1 MENKKKLCVTCDV
14 CDARKVQESTLA
26 AYASVRIVGD
36 CRRAG
41 QQAREL
47 LSRYGVSVVADRTMD
62 LDEEVRTHTVNGRM
76 ELKPGQVPAGAKML
90 LCVNGVLEIAP
101 GCEEVLRQYLGITI
115 NGRVLCPE
123 SMVHLLSNAT
133 VNGCIDAYP
142 DGCILLKSTAVLD
155 RTFHL
160 RSKQNA
166 CYHASGRVVALAPD
180 IDFGKL
186 AEKNVRF
193 STKRLLVVESL
204 AEQAIPLF
212 DERTDIE
219 VLPDGCVFLN
229 DDAELDENLLRR
241 CGGKLYL
248 NGDLTVGHA
257 GAPLLE
263 QFSYLQV
270 NGDIMAT
277 RAAAARL
284 GRIEAK
290 YDNLRLIGGTRLCG
304 RSTVTVDRALL
315 EMAEDGVSLM
325 GCALVRV
332 GEDVPPELL
341 RERMVSLMG
350 CASVRCTDAQRAVLQ
365 PISEG
370 VASFDGDKL
379 KEENDESLSVIT
391 ADYYTL

>member
-26 AYASVRIVGD
+26 AYASVRIVCD
-36 CRRAG
+36 CLLAG

-90 LCVNGVLEIAP
+90 LCINGVLEIAP

-263 QFSYLQV
+263 QFSFLQV
-270 NGDIMAT
+270 NGDILAT
-277 RAAAARL
+277 RAAAERL

-290 YDNLRLIGGTRLCG
+290 YGNLRLIGGTRLCG

-341 RERMVSLMG
+341 RERMVSNCRRPAGGAAAHKRGRGLL
-350 CASVRCTDAQRAVLQ
+350 RWR
-365 PISEG
+365 
-370 VASFDGDKL
+370 
-379 KEENDESLSVIT
+379 
-391 ADYYTL
+391 